1 MRNNAGI
8 ACVHGMPERT
18 MSAAPA
24 NLEQFSRPSG
34 AKPGRRR
41 LEIAALLVLLFLA
54 GVAGYLF
61 SERSGIQSL
70 RESAGHRL
78 DLLAAAIDS
87 EVTRVTYIP
96 GMLALHADVLDLL
109 RSGDGVPRS
118 ARQQAVNHYLERLS
132 AQHVDSL
139 AVFVM
144 DRRGR
149 VVASSDW
156 ILTDNLLGADL
167 SRRPYFQAAI
177 KGAPYR
183 QYAVDGVRDEPGFFF
198 AQPIRDERQD
208 WKIIGV
214 AVMKASIRAV
224 ERQWLANEA
233 PALIADGNGVVLLS
247 APAAWRY
254 ASLQPLSGEQI
265 SELVRAQFDGRT
277 LGVMSLDID
286 PRSAAA
292 GSIVHFGGRAA
303 EVLGA
308 GRDHDYLAVS
318 RNLPGTAWHLIVFSS
333 LQPVTRQAMQHALL
347 VAAALASLVLWL
359 LYLRQ
364 RQRVLQARLGLQAAL
379 ETANRDL
386 ERKVAARTEDLT
398 RTVETLEAEVHER
411 MQAETTLRAAQEEL
425 VQAGKLAVLGQLAT
439 GITHELNQPL
449 GAVRTL
455 AGNSLEFLRRGD
467 QQTAEKNLRI
477 VCDLADQMGGI
488 IQPLKS
494 FARKAPATPARV
506 DIAHPV
512 GNALF
517 LLDQS
522 LRRNGVRVGNHCTAE
537 QWFAWCDAN
546 RLQQVLINLIG
557 NAADA
562 MSACPQRVLAIDASR
577 AADGRIALAVS
588 DTGCGLPADALD
600 RIFEPFFTTKGAG
613 EGLGLGLAISRD
625 IVRDF
630 GGELLAE
637 NRTEGGAR
645 FIILLPADP
654 GRDLS

>member
-1 MRNNAGI
+1 MPPVPSPLAVSPTPPPVSAGRKRI
-8 ACVHGMPERT
+8 EV
-18 MSAAPA
+18 
-24 NLEQFSRPSG
+24 
-34 AKPGRRR
+34 
-41 LEIAALLVLLFLA
+41 AALVCLVLLA

-61 SERSGIQSL
+61 AERSGIQSL
-70 RESAGHRL
+70 RENAGHRL
-78 DLLAAAIDS
+78 DLLAAAIDN
-87 EVTRVTYIP
+87 EVTRVTHIP
-96 GMLALHADVLDLL
+96 GMLALHPEILDLL
-109 RSGDGVPRS
+109 RDGEQRA
-118 ARQQAVNHYLERLS
+118 ARQPAVNRYLERLA

-183 QYAVDGVRDEPGFFF
+183 QYAVDGVRDDPGFFF

-208 WKIIGV
+208 WKIVGV

-247 APAAWRY
+247 APATWRY
-254 ASLQPLSGEQI
+254 ASLQPLSGEQVD
-265 SELVRAQFDGRT
+265 ELVRAQFDGRK

-286 PRSAAA
+286 ARAALT
-292 GSIVHFGGRAA
+292 GSVVHLSGRAA
-303 EVLGA
+303 EALGS

-333 LQPVTRQAMQHALL
+333 LQPVAQQAIQYALL
-347 VAAALASLVLWL
+347 VVAALASLILWL
-359 LYLRQ
+359 LYQRQ
-364 RQRVLQARLGLQAAL
+364 RRRVLQARLGLQAVL
-379 ETANRDL
+379 ESANRDL
-386 ERKVAARTEDLT
+386 EQKVAARTEDLT

-455 AGNSLEFLRRGD
+455 AGNSIEFLKRGD

-506 DIAHPV
+506 DVAHPV

-522 LRRNGVRVGNHCTAE
+522 LRRAGVQVCNHCVAE

-562 MSACPQRVLAIDASR
+562 MQACPERVLEIGAAR

-588 DTGCGLPADALD
+588 DTGCGLSAAALD

-645 FIILLPADP
+645 FIILLPADM
-654 GRDLS
+654 GRATS